1 MKALQTSFALI
12 LFALSCSLL
21 FATPPPGMVIGWG
34 FNGNGEVCQTKG
46 AIPMSST
53 NVIFFQ
59 TNSTESYVP
68 RNGMMSMWTYY
79 ETSSPFSIGV
89 VTIGGKILTN
99 AIAVSGGNG
108 HALALKSDGTV
119 VGWGLNKYGQATGVP
134 SESFTNGQVTVGG
147 IILSN
152 VVEISAGYFDSLAL
166 KSDGT
171 VVRWGGQP
179 VYPHQVFPTGFG
191 NLKTV
196 AGGFA
201 IGLGITSNGVAV
213 GLDYTLDSGGD
224 INHPMPWPHLPNGG
238 TLSNIVAV
246 APARDGFPGLDSLAL
261 KEDGTVVQWYSF
273 GSPSSPDVSNVIAI
287 AVGAGNY
294 LALKSDGT
302 VFGWGNNH
310 YGQATGIP
318 TEQAPYTSSGLVTLG
333 GAVLSNVVAITSAG
347 RHEDNISH
355 SMALKRDGT
364 IVTWGNFG
372 RYHIANVPIGLSNVV
387 AIASGGNDSSG
398 FCLAITTNSPSLL
411 RFQSP

>member
-1 MKALQTSFALI
+1 MFRIFLVLTSLI
-12 LFALSCSLL
+12 SFCSILY
-21 FATPPPGMVIGWG
+21 AAPPAGVVIGWG
-34 FNGNGEVCQTKG
+34 FNGNGEVGQIKG
-46 AIPMSST
+46 AIQISST

-59 TNSTESYVP
+59 TNSTETYIP
-68 RNGMMSMWTYY
+68 REGSMSMWTYY

-89 VTIGGKILTN
+89 VTIEGKILTN

-134 SESFTNGQVTVGG
+134 SESPTNGQVTIEG

-152 VVEISAGYFDSLAL
+152 VVAISAGYYDSLAL
-166 KSDGT
+166 KNNGT

-179 VYPHQVFPTGFG
+179 VYPPQIFPKGFG
-191 NLKTV
+191 DLKTI
-196 AGGFA
+196 AGGFGV
-201 IGLGITSNGVAV
+201 GLGIKSNGVAV
-213 GLDYTLDSGGD
+213 GLDFSIPEGVDS
-224 INHPMPWPHLPNGG
+224 PVAWARLPSGG

-246 APARDGFPGLDSLAL
+246 APAGDGYPGLDSLAL
-261 KEDGTVVQWYSF
+261 KKDGTVIQWDGF
-273 GSPSSPDVSNVIAI
+273 AGKPSSPNVSNVVAI

-294 LALKSDGT
+294 LALKNDGT
-302 VFGWGNNH
+302 VFGWGENH

-318 TEQAPYTSSGLVTLG
+318 TEQTSSGIVTICG
-333 GAVLSNVVAITSAG
+333 TVLSNVLAITSAG
-347 RHEDNISH
+347 RHEYNISH

-387 AIASGGNDSSG
+387 SIASGGNDSSG
-398 FCLAITTNSPSLL
+398 FCLAITTNCPSLL
-411 RFQSP
+411 HLQPH